1 MNRTS
6 SDGRDKPF
14 LVAQLD
20 GREGPIQLPLDPW
33 HLDQFDAWY
42 GDIRI
47 GVSFTINDLAK
58 VTGVTLD
65 YYGDFE
71 RIR

>member
-1 MNRTS
+1 MYH
-6 SDGRDKPF
+6 GLAKPF
-14 LVAQLD
+14 LVAELD
-20 GREGPIQLPLDPW
+20 GRERPIQLPLEPW

-47 GVSFTINDLAK
+47 GFSFTVNDLAE
-58 VTGVTLD
+58 VTSVTLD

-71 RIR
+71 RVR